1 MFICR
6 KSKLSVYSIAI
17 NSNLFDFSVILENR
31 VLCTYEMGRKCWVFD
46 LATYPV
52 QLSPRFAAAAFSDL
66 NFRASLTAL
75 QPEVLDLA

>member
-6 KSKLSVYSIAI
+6 TSKLSVIVI
-17 NSNLFDFSVILENR
+17 KSNLFDFSVLLENR
-31 VLCTYEMGRKCWVFD
+31 VLCTYEMGRKFWVFD

-52 QLSPRFAAAAFSDL
+52 QLSPRLAAFSDL

-75 QPEVLDLA
+75 QSEVLDLA